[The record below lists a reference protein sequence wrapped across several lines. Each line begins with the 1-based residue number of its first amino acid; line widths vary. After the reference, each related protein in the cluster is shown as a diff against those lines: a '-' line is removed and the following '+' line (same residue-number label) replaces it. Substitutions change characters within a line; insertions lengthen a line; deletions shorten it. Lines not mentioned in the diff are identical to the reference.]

1 MYIIIIGCSE
11 IGYHLLK
18 VLLAAGHEV
27 LVIERSLARCQLLWD
42 ELGSVVLLGDGTDE
56 LTLRRAGAARADV
69 VIATTRRDETNL
81 VSCQVARHR
90 FKVGHTIAVVNDH
103 KNEPIFN
110 ILDVNVVVDA
120 NHLVLN
126 QLEQGI
132 PGRPLLHLM
141 SLRNQ
146 NLELVSV
153 AIPPDA
159 MVVGKKLGEIELP
172 PHSFISLVVKS
183 SRAELPSPGLVID
196 GGDEVVAVTS
206 PDEENILYQR
216 LTGA

>member
-1 MYIIIIGCSE
+1 M
-11 IGYHLLK
+11 
-18 VLLAAGHEV
+18 
-27 LVIERSLARCQLLWD
+27 
-42 ELGSVVLLGDGTDE
+42 
-56 LTLRRAGAARADV
+56 
-69 VIATTRRDETNL
+69 
-81 VSCQVARHR
+81 
-90 FKVGHTIAVVNDH
+90 AVVNDH

-110 ILDVNVVVDA
+110 ILEVNVVVDA
-120 NHLVLN
+120 NHLALN

-206 PDEENILYQR
+206 PDEDNILYQR